1 MIAWCQSL
9 LRRLRSFVGGQ
20 GGGVAESAPAD
31 DPDAEIREV
40 FLAELAEVTKA
51 LQSAFADWRAHPA
64 DADALKRLRR
74 GFHTLKGS
82 APLVGATALS
92 DTCRHLEHFIARLT
106 DKTASAE
113 MVRVLDYAIQLLPA
127 CADAIRAARPLPPQ
141 LRAVSVQVQRYLA

>member
-9 LRRLRSFVGGQ
+9 LRKLRVRVGGR
-20 GGGVAESAPAD
+20 GGDVAVPSAQD

-40 FLAELAEVTKA
+40 FLAELADVTKA
-51 LQSAFADWRAHPA
+51 LQSAFADWRARPA

-82 APLVGATALS
+82 APLIGATALS
-92 DTCRHLEHFIARLT
+92 DCCRHLEQLVARFVEAPAT
-106 DKTASAE
+106 PDR
-113 MVRVLDYAIQLLPA
+113 VRVVEYAIQLLPA

-141 LRAVSVQVQRYLA
+141 LRAIGVQVQRYLA